1 MSYFFSFK
9 KIRRVAETIFYFFF
23 SCFPEVESDLP
34 DDLREEC
41 LLCFNAAVANRM
53 NVGDAIKKV
62 QNDVLKK
69 CDDRFKGRSLR
80 DYIRK
85 SCLLG
90 WLV

>member
-1 MSYFFSFK
+1 MLDEFYYFAFHSK
-9 KIRRVAETIFYFFF
+9 
-23 SCFPEVESDLP
+23 EVESDLP

-69 CDDRFKGRSLR
+69 CDDRFKGKYTKKHVSR
-80 DYIRK
+80 D
-85 SCLLG
+85 LF
-90 WLV
+90 